1 MTCLRK
7 LTITIFLQQ
16 QRLNEQSFRILITFT
31 RFICFTGNRITFT
44 GARKSELSRRFG
56 PKIDYFYAK
65 LFVLRERRESKFGQ
79 IFLQK
84 SICQIFVKKSVR
96 IYFQAVPVKQIILRK
111 SNRFLAQ
118 NALIIH
124 FYGLP

>member
-7 LTITIFLQQ
+7 LIITIFPQQ
-16 QRLNEQSFRILITFT
+16 QRLSEQSFRILITFT

-44 GARKSELSRRFG
+44 GARKSELLRRIW
-56 PKIDYFYAK
+56 PKSDYFYAK
-65 LFVLRERRESKFGQ
+65 LFALRGRRANIFGQ

-84 SICQIFVKKSVR
+84 LICQIFVKKSAR
-96 IYFQAVPVKQIILRK
+96 IYSQAVPVKQIILRK

-118 NALIIH
+118 NALVIH
-124 FYGLP
+124 FYEFS